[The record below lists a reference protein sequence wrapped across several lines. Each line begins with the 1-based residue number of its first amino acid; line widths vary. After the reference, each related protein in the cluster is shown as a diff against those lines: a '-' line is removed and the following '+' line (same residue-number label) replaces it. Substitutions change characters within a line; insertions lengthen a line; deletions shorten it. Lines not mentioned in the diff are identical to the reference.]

1 MSWGTHQVTVTLG
14 STPALTEVSVA
25 ITPGTITGVVGG
37 DGAGE
42 STLARTMVGLVEIDS
57 GRVTRP
63 EVVGFQPES
72 SGVWRDL
79 SVDEN
84 LHLVAGSHGMTTKVA
99 GSRIDDLLDVTDLA
113 DARHRLGK
121 DLSGGMRQKL
131 GVAMALLAEPEL
143 LVLDEPTTGLDPV
156 SRLEIWS
163 LIARAS
169 SDGRAVLTTTAYVEE
184 AERAGQIVVLDEG
197 QVLTAGTLHDVLEST
212 KGNVYTVDHP
222 GEPLSWRRG
231 HLWRVWSPTG
241 EAPPNSRP
249 VSLDLQDAVTVA
261 ALAKETAR

>member
-1 MSWGTHQVTVTLG
+1 MTVTLG
-14 STPALTEVSVA
+14 STSALTEVSVTV
-25 ITPGTITGVVGG
+25 TPGTITGVVGG
-37 DGAGE
+37 DGAGK
-42 STLARTMVGLVEIDS
+42 STLARTMVGLVEVDS
-57 GRVTRP
+57 GSVIRP
-63 EVVGFQPES
+63 EIVGFQPES

-79 SVDEN
+79 SVNEN
-84 LHLVAGSHGMTTKVA
+84 LNLVAGAYGM
-99 GSRIDDLLDVTDLA
+99 GSTAASSQIDDLLNVTGLA
-113 DARHRLGK
+113 EARHRLAK

-169 SDGRAVLTTTAYVEE
+169 SEGRAVLTTTAYVEE

-197 QVLTAGTLHDVLEST
+197 RLLTSGTLRDVLEST
-212 KGNVYTVDHP
+212 EGSVYTVDHP

-241 EAPPNSRP
+241 EAPPGSRS
-249 VSLDLQDAVTVA
+249 VGLDLQDAVTVA